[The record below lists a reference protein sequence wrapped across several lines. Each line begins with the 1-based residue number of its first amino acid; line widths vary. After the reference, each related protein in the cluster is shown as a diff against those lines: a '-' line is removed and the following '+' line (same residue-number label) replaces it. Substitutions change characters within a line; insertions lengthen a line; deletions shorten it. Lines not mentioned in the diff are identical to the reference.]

1 MDRQKPRETLSTI
14 ERGFE
19 VVRTLREMGGAR
31 VTELAE
37 ELDMAPSTAH
47 KYLATLAKERY
58 VVKEGDEYRLG
69 LKFLNLGGLA
79 RSRTEL
85 YRSARPEI
93 EKLAGESKTV
103 VLATEELTEGVI
115 LAQIGAQS
123 SGDER
128 YVGKR
133 FSLLGHPEGEAMLAY
148 LPEERIRAVVE
159 EAPEVEVEDMFE
171 HLATLR
177 DQGYATASARQG
189 TEVRHVAAPIH
200 SDESDVL
207 GALGL
212 AERRETDSTDS
223 DDLVEMVTTVAN
235 RINLSLEQSWY
246 GSENV
251 VTAKHSLSAYTG
263 RNQFGAD
270 GEDR

>member
-1 MDRQKPRETLSTI
+1 MTSSDGARAKTTMKS
-14 ERGFE
+14 
-19 VVRTLREMGGAR
+19 LRLVEELHRRGGAR
-31 VTELAE
+31 ITHLADD
-37 ELDMAPSTAH
+37 LDMSKSTVH
-47 KYLATLAKERY
+47 NHLSTLQECRY

-79 RSRTEL
+79 RSRMEL

-93 EKLAGESKTV
+93 EKLAEESKTV
-103 VLATEELTEGVI
+103 VLATEELAEGVV
-115 LAQIGAQS
+115 LAQIGAQP
-123 SGDER
+123 SGTER
-128 YVGKR
+128 HVGER

-159 EAPEVEVEDMFE
+159 EAPEVEVEDVFE

-177 DQGYATASARQG
+177 DQGYATAPAKQG
-189 TEVRHVAAPIH
+189 AEVRYVAAPIR

-263 RNQFGAD
+263 RNLFGTD